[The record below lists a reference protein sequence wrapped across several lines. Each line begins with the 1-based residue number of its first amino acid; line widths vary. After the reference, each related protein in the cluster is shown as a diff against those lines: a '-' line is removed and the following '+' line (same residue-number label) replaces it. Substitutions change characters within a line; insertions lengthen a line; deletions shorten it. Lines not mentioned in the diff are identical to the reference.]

1 MTVFKTYAD
10 LMKKQFP
17 VVIVYAAILMILIFI
32 LSNTSQEK
40 TFTGYEQTKVRIA
53 VFNHDEDSEVMEQ
66 LLSYLAEYCE
76 FVTVP
81 EQRQEKLDALYYRD
95 VYAILTIPSGFTQ
108 DLMNNKDAKLE
119 LNSLKNTQEACY
131 VNQAI
136 MAYLD
141 YVKFYFNLYPTMQIE
156 EVLQKVNSTIN
167 TTVQVVNAGDDSV
180 MEENA
185 DVNYYYNLLGFVLLA
200 CIIMV
205 VCSAMTVYQKGT
217 IYKRHMISPLPQ
229 TSMNLQLLL
238 GNVVYTYMYTL
249 LFLALFLTIDSEK
262 SFTINKLL
270 YWLNTFAYTT
280 SILFFAYFLS
290 YRIKNKRLISIVA
303 NTIGLILAWISGVFV
318 RQEYLTEKLV
328 KVASITPV
336 YWFVHGNDIIMKLSD
351 YQVTKLLPLAKTI
364 GIQLMFAATFCSMIL
379 VSTKLDATRK

>member
-1 MTVFKTYAD
+1 MIVFKTYAD

-17 VVIVYAAILMILIFI
+17 VVVVYAAILVTLFFI

-53 VFNHDEDSEVMEQ
+53 VFHHDEDSEVVEQ
-66 LLSYLAEYCE
+66 LLSYLTEYCE
-76 FVTVP
+76 FVTIL
-81 EQRQEKLDALYYRD
+81 EQWEGKLDALYYRD

-119 LNSLKNTQEACY
+119 LNSLTNTQEACY

-136 MAYLD
+136 TAYLD
-141 YVKFYFNLYPTMQIE
+141 YVKLYHDLYPTMQMK

-180 MEENA
+180 KEENA

-217 IYKRHMISPLPQ
+217 IYKRHRISPLPQ

-249 LFLALFLTIDSEK
+249 LFLALFLAIGNEK
-262 SFTINKLL
+262 SFTINTLL

-290 YRIKNKRLISIVA
+290 YRIKNKRMISIIA

-336 YWFVHGNDIIMKLSD
+336 YWFIRGNDIIMKLSD
-351 YQVTKLLPLAKTI
+351 HQAAKLLPLAKTI
-364 GIQLMFAATFCSMIL
+364 GIQLMFAVTFCSLIL
-379 VSTKLDATRK
+379 VGAKLDATRQ